1 MSVRKTFVKLL
12 HEEMR
17 ENDNI
22 VFVVGDLGY
31 GHFDEIREEFPD
43 RVINPGAAEQLMI
56 GMSIGLAQEGKLV
69 VCYSMTPFTLYRP
82 FEFIRN
88 YVDYEKIPVKLIGA
102 GRDKDYLWLGW
113 SHWAT
118 DDKEHLSGFKNIEK
132 YWPEDPEDMKRLFKE
147 TMYNGKPTYVNLSR

>member
-1 MSVRKTFVKLL
+1 MSVRKTFVSLL

-43 RVINPGAAEQLMI
+43 RVINPGAAEQLMM

-88 YVDYEKIPVKLIGA
+88 YVDYEKIPVKLVGA
-102 GRDKDYLWLGW
+102 VLVRDPKVGRSGVKDDVEALSATGPSVVLAGVLISATCIVLGLRPP
-113 SHWAT
+113 A
-118 DDKEHLSGFKNIEK
+118 
-132 YWPEDPEDMKRLFKE
+132 
-147 TMYNGKPTYVNLSR
+147 

>member
-1 MSVRKTFVKLL
+1 MSVRKTFVSLL

-43 RVINPGAAEQLMI
+43 RVINPGAAEQLMM

-69 VCYSMTPFTLYRP
+69 V
-82 FEFIRN
+82 
-88 YVDYEKIPVKLIGA
+88 
-102 GRDKDYLWLGW
+102 
-113 SHWAT
+113 
-118 DDKEHLSGFKNIEK
+118 
-132 YWPEDPEDMKRLFKE
+132 
-147 TMYNGKPTYVNLSR
+147 